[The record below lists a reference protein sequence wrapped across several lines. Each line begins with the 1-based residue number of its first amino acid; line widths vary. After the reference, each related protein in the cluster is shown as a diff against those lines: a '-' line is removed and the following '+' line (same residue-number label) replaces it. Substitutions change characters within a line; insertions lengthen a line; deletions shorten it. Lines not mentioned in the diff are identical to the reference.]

1 MCNVVDG
8 SVGIGWI
15 AWLVPSG
22 APSVELFT
30 IIFLGI
36 CNMDWQGIGVVITAI
51 GVIVTS
57 FLQFHQYGKNKEIDY
72 KIAKREHEDREKRNA
87 DKRAASAIYRELWPL
102 LSEFE
107 GVLRVYVV
115 QPHPLDRA
123 KFISVVYEVVSEG
136 MVSILPIVRKM
147 PIGSI
152 MDFVSELD
160 SKEFVYWESQS
171 DVKAGRARS
180 IMHQLGTDKMMA
192 VRMMNDGVWQGN
204 VVIDFDN
211 VEIDLDA
218 VKAKLYD
225 VRSNIQYILPE
236 IEEE

>member
-1 MCNVVDG
+1 
-8 SVGIGWI
+8 
-15 AWLVPSG
+15 
-22 APSVELFT
+22 
-30 IIFLGI
+30 
-36 CNMDWQGIGVVITAI
+36 MDWQGIAAVITAI
-51 GVIVTS
+51 GVIVLGW
-57 FLQFHQYGKNKEIDY
+57 FQYNQQTKNKETD
-72 KIAKREHEDREKRNA
+72 ARLAQREKEDKEKRNA

-102 LSEFE
+102 LIQFE

-123 KFISVVYEVVSEG
+123 KYISVVYEVVSEG

-152 MDFVSELD
+152 MDFVSELEG
-160 SKEFVYWESQS
+160 KEFIYWQSQG

-180 IMHQLGTDKMMA
+180 IMHQLGTDKMVA
-192 VRMMNDGVWQGN
+192 VRMVNDGVWQGN

-211 VEIDLDA
+211 VEIDIEA

-225 VRSNIQYILPE
+225 VRSNIKYILPE

>member
-1 MCNVVDG
+1 
-8 SVGIGWI
+8 
-15 AWLVPSG
+15 
-22 APSVELFT
+22 
-30 IIFLGI
+30 
-36 CNMDWQGIGVVITAI
+36 MDWQGIAAVITAL
-51 GVIVTS
+51 GVIVLGW
-57 FLQFHQYGKNKEIDY
+57 FQYNQQTKNRETDARLAQREKED
-72 KIAKREHEDREKRNA
+72 KEKRNA

-102 LSEFE
+102 LSQFE

-123 KFISVVYEVVSEG
+123 KYISVVYEVVSEG

-152 MDFVSELD
+152 MDFVSELEG
-160 SKEFVYWESQS
+160 KEFIYWQSQG
-171 DVKAGRARS
+171 DVKAGRVRS
-180 IMHQLGTDKMMA
+180 IMHQLGTDKMVA

-211 VEIDLDA
+211 VEIDIEA

-225 VRSNIQYILPE
+225 VRSNIKYILPE

>member
-1 MCNVVDG
+1 MDVAAI
-8 SVGIGWI
+8 VGAITGAVSTI
-15 AWLVPSG
+15 VCAWFVYNQH
-22 APSVELFT
+22 T
-30 IIFLGI
+30 
-36 CNMDWQGIGVVITAI
+36 
-51 GVIVTS
+51 
-57 FLQFHQYGKNKEIDY
+57 KNKETDAR
-72 KIAKREHEDREKRNA
+72 IAKREQEDKEKRNA

-102 LSEFE
+102 LSQFE

-136 MVSILPIVRKM
+136 MVSILPIVSKM

-152 MDFVSELD
+152 MDFVSELEGKD
-160 SKEFVYWESQS
+160 FVYWCSQS

-192 VRMMNDGVWQGN
+192 VRMMTDGVWQGN

-211 VEIDLDA
+211 VDIDVEA
-218 VKAKLYD
+218 VKARLYD

-236 IEEE
+236 IEE

>member
-1 MCNVVDG
+1 
-8 SVGIGWI
+8 
-15 AWLVPSG
+15 
-22 APSVELFT
+22 
-30 IIFLGI
+30 
-36 CNMDWQGIGVVITAI
+36 MDWTSIISVLLSTLATIVVAWF
-51 GVIVTS
+51 GYN
-57 FLQFHQYGKNKEIDY
+57 QYAKNKEIDH
-72 KIAKREHEDREKRNA
+72 KIARREQDDKEKRNA

-102 LSEFE
+102 LSQFE

-136 MVSILPIVRKM
+136 MVSILPIVSKM

-152 MDFVSELD
+152 MDFVSELEGKD
-160 SKEFVYWESQS
+160 FVYWCSQS
-171 DVKAGRARS
+171 DMKAGRARS

-192 VRMMNDGVWQGN
+192 VRMMTDGVWQGN

-211 VEIDLDA
+211 VDIDIEK
-218 VKAKLYD
+218 VKARLYD

-236 IEEE
+236 IEE

>member
-1 MCNVVDG
+1 MDVAAI
-8 SVGIGWI
+8 VGAITGAVSTI
-15 AWLVPSG
+15 VCAWFVYNQH
-22 APSVELFT
+22 T
-30 IIFLGI
+30 
-36 CNMDWQGIGVVITAI
+36 
-51 GVIVTS
+51 
-57 FLQFHQYGKNKEIDY
+57 KNKETDAR
-72 KIAKREHEDREKRNA
+72 IAKREQEDKEKRNA

-102 LSEFE
+102 LSQFE

-136 MVSILPIVRKM
+136 MVSILPIVSKM

-152 MDFVSELD
+152 MDFVSELEGKD
-160 SKEFVYWESQS
+160 FVYWCSQS

-192 VRMMNDGVWQGN
+192 VRMMTDGVWQGN

-211 VEIDLDA
+211 VDIDIEK

-236 IEEE
+236 IEE

>member
-1 MCNVVDG
+1 MT
-8 SVGIGWI
+8 GI
-15 AWLVPSG
+15 
-22 APSVELFT
+22 
-30 IIFLGI
+30 
-36 CNMDWQGIGVVITAI
+36 IGVVMGTIST
-51 GVIVTS
+51 IVCAWFGYNQHT
-57 FLQFHQYGKNKEIDY
+57 KNKETDAR
-72 KIAKREHEDREKRNA
+72 IAKREQEDKEKRNA

-102 LSEFE
+102 LSQFE

-136 MVSILPIVRKM
+136 MVSILPIVSKM

-152 MDFVSELD
+152 MDFVSELE
-160 SKEFVYWESQS
+160 SKDFVYWCSQS

-180 IMHQLGTDKMMA
+180 IMHQLGTDKMVA
-192 VRMMNDGVWQGN
+192 VRMMTDGVWQGN

-211 VEIDLDA
+211 VDIDVEA
-218 VKAKLYD
+218 VKVRLYD

-236 IEEE
+236 IEE

>member
-1 MCNVVDG
+1 MDIAAI
-8 SVGIGWI
+8 VGAITSAVSTI
-15 AWLVPSG
+15 VCAWFIYNQL
-22 APSVELFT
+22 T
-30 IIFLGI
+30 
-36 CNMDWQGIGVVITAI
+36 
-51 GVIVTS
+51 
-57 FLQFHQYGKNKEIDY
+57 KNKETDAR
-72 KIAKREHEDREKRNA
+72 IAKREQEDKEKRNA

-102 LSEFE
+102 LSQFE

-136 MVSILPIVRKM
+136 MVSILPIVSKM

-152 MDFVSELD
+152 MDFVSELEGKD
-160 SKEFVYWESQS
+160 FAYWGSQG
-171 DVKAGRARS
+171 DIKAGRARS

-192 VRMMNDGVWQGN
+192 VRMMTDGVWQGN

-211 VEIDLDA
+211 VDINVEA
-218 VKAKLYD
+218 VKARLYD

-236 IEEE
+236 IEE

>member
-1 MCNVVDG
+1 MRFTNIYRTD
-8 SVGIGWI
+8 
-15 AWLVPSG
+15 
-22 APSVELFT
+22 EL
-30 IIFLGI
+30 I
-36 CNMDWQGIGVVITAI
+36 MDWT
-51 GVIVTS
+51 GVIGAFFGCISTIVCS
-57 FLQFHQYGKNKEIDY
+57 WFVYNQYAKNKEIDH
-72 KIAKREHEDREKRNA
+72 KIARREQEDKEKRNA

-102 LSEFE
+102 LSKFK
-107 GVLRVYVV
+107 GVLRVYIV

-123 KFISVVYEVVSEG
+123 KYISVVYEVVSEG

-152 MDFVSELD
+152 MDFVGELEGKD
-160 SKEFVYWESQS
+160 FVYWEKQS

-192 VRMMNDGVWQGN
+192 VRMVSDGVWQGN

-211 VEIDLDA
+211 VDIDIEA
-218 VKAKLYD
+218 VKSSLYD
-225 VRSNIQYILPE
+225 VRSNIQYLLPE

>member
-1 MCNVVDG
+1 M
-8 SVGIGWI
+8 
-15 AWLVPSG
+15 
-22 APSVELFT
+22 
-30 IIFLGI
+30 
-36 CNMDWQGIGVVITAI
+36 MDWTGLIGVVMGAI
-51 GVIVTS
+51 STIVCAW
-57 FLQFHQYGKNKEIDY
+57 FGYNQYAKNKEIDH
-72 KIAKREHEDREKRNA
+72 KIARREQEDKEKRNA

-102 LSEFE
+102 LSRFN
-107 GVLRVYVV
+107 GVLRAYIV

-123 KFISVVYEVVSEG
+123 KYISVVYEVVSEG

-152 MDFVSELD
+152 MDFVGELEGKD
-160 SKEFVYWESQS
+160 FIYCPKQS

-192 VRMMNDGVWQGN
+192 VRMMSDGVWQGN

-211 VEIDLDA
+211 VEIDIEA
-218 VKAKLYD
+218 VKSALYD
-225 VRSNIQYILPE
+225 VRSNIQYLLPE

>member
-1 MCNVVDG
+1 
-8 SVGIGWI
+8 
-15 AWLVPSG
+15 
-22 APSVELFT
+22 
-30 IIFLGI
+30 
-36 CNMDWQGIGVVITAI
+36 MDWTSIISVLLSTLATIVVAWC
-51 GVIVTS
+51 GYN
-57 FLQFHQYGKNKEIDY
+57 QYAKNKEIDH
-72 KIAKREHEDREKRNA
+72 KIARREQEDKEKRNA

-102 LSEFE
+102 LSQFE

-136 MVSILPIVRKM
+136 MVSILPIVSKM

-152 MDFVSELD
+152 MDFVSELEGKD
-160 SKEFVYWESQS
+160 FVYWCSQS
-171 DVKAGRARS
+171 DMKAGRARS

-192 VRMMNDGVWQGN
+192 VRMMTDGVWQGN

-211 VEIDLDA
+211 VDIDIEK
-218 VKAKLYD
+218 VKARLYD

-236 IEEE
+236 IEE

>member
-1 MCNVVDG
+1 MDVAAI
-8 SVGIGWI
+8 VGAITGAVSTI
-15 AWLVPSG
+15 VCAWFVYNQH
-22 APSVELFT
+22 T
-30 IIFLGI
+30 
-36 CNMDWQGIGVVITAI
+36 
-51 GVIVTS
+51 
-57 FLQFHQYGKNKEIDY
+57 KNKETDAR
-72 KIAKREHEDREKRNA
+72 IAKREQEDKEKRNA

-102 LSEFE
+102 LSQFD

-136 MVSILPIVRKM
+136 MVSILPIVSKM

-152 MDFVSELD
+152 MDFVSELEGKD
-160 SKEFVYWESQS
+160 FMYWCSQS

-192 VRMMNDGVWQGN
+192 VRMMTDGVWQGN

-211 VEIDLDA
+211 VDIDVEA
-218 VKAKLYD
+218 VKARLYD

-236 IEEE
+236 IEE

>member
-1 MCNVVDG
+1 MDIAAI
-8 SVGIGWI
+8 VGAITGAVSTI
-15 AWLVPSG
+15 VCAWFVYNQH
-22 APSVELFT
+22 T
-30 IIFLGI
+30 
-36 CNMDWQGIGVVITAI
+36 
-51 GVIVTS
+51 
-57 FLQFHQYGKNKEIDY
+57 KNKETDAR
-72 KIAKREHEDREKRNA
+72 IAKREQEDKEKRNA

-102 LSEFE
+102 LSQFE

-136 MVSILPIVRKM
+136 MVSILPIVSKM

-152 MDFVSELD
+152 MDFVSELEGKD
-160 SKEFVYWESQS
+160 FVYWGSQG

-192 VRMMNDGVWQGN
+192 VRMMTDGVWQGN

-211 VEIDLDA
+211 VDINVEA

-236 IEEE
+236 IEE